1 MDRKKRYEIET
12 ARYAY
17 GSVEQALADLFGA
30 DAATKTGA
38 LRGRLK
44 HLQRL
49 GLPGIEAGKG
59 ARISY
64 TKSQVAQWVYALLM
78 SEAGIDPTVSVDL
91 IKKYWTAY
99 IERWTERATDDEARN
114 GNPVFLTL
122 RPRLMSGDWSKRK
135 PSPDTLPFIGWFRR
149 YDYHLKDAAGRPIR
163 RENIRGTLDDLE
175 DEWFC
180 IRNLT
185 DALVKIETAL
195 KGKEEK

>member
-1 MDRKKRYEIET
+1 VDRKKLHEIET

-17 GSVEQALADLFGA
+17 GAVEQALADLFGA
-30 DAATKTGA
+30 DAATKIGA

-59 ARISY
+59 SRISY
-64 TKSQVAQWVYALLM
+64 TKSQVDRWMYALLM
-78 SEAGIDPTVSVDL
+78 SEAGIDPTVSVGV
-91 IKKYWTAY
+91 IKQYWTTM
-99 IERWTERATDDEARN
+99 IERQTAKATSGEARN

-122 RPRLMSGDWSKRK
+122 RPRLMSGDWSKQK
-135 PSPDTLPFIGWFRR
+135 PSLDTLPFIGWFQR
-149 YDYHLKDAAGRPIR
+149 YDSRLKDAAGRSIR
-163 RENIRGTLDDLE
+163 RENIVDKLDDLE

-185 DALVKIETAL
+185 HALVKIETSL
-195 KGKEEK
+195 QGKEEK